1 MCNIVG
7 GLNDEGPRG
16 KQILCLDPD
25 GNVVELY
32 EPDTSTGVTVSEIH
46 II

>member
-1 MCNIVG
+1 MCNIAG
-7 GLNDEGPRG
+7 RLNNEGPGG
-16 KQILCLDPD
+16 KQVLCLDPD

-32 EPDTSTGVTVSEIH
+32 EPDTSMGVTVSEIH